1 MKAENL
7 NNFKKFDDIKLPTGK
22 TVVFEVLGIRNDP
35 DNFGRKI
42 IPTQLLR
49 PFDMIMVDDEPKQI
63 ALIERLGDDGQAIFD
78 NGVIFNPANHGRIFL
93 ESSKP
98 QDHTRYKFMTLCN
111 YNESN
116 PKRDKTIEPIFRL
129 VDEEEEATLELEK
142 EEENF
147 KSLQTFF
154 ILKDDEIGIISKLVG
169 IDGEVSVIKPRLL
182 EWVKGNP
189 NKFKSIVDG
198 IKDIVPEVALVQ
210 YGLAN
215 ELLIDNKMAGEVS
228 YGPDKGKIV
237 FTYDGELDVL
247 ELANALKKENP
258 EIIKGLKAL
267 GKK

>member
-7 NNFKKFDDIKLPTGK
+7 NNFKKFDDIKLPAGK

-63 ALIERLGDDGQAIFD
+63 AAIERLGEDGQAILD
-78 NGVIFNPANHGRIFL
+78 VEMIFNPANHGRIFL
-93 ESSKP
+93 EASKP
-98 QDHTRYKFMTLCN
+98 KDHIRYKFMTLCN

-116 PKRDKTIEPIFRL
+116 PNRDKSIEPIFRL
-129 VDEEEEATLELEK
+129 VDEEKEATLELEK
-142 EEENF
+142 EQENF
-147 KSLQTFF
+147 KSLEAFF
-154 ILKDDEIGIISKLVG
+154 ILRDDEVGIISKLVG

-215 ELLIDNKMAGEVS
+215 ELLIDNKMAGEIT
-228 YGPDKGKIV
+228 YGPDKGKVV

-247 ELANALKKENP
+247 QLANALKKENP

-267 GKK
+267 SKK